1 MSGFIFGFFAFFRG
15 LSWIRRKNLWSYMI
29 LPCAASFIAGTA
41 LIVFYFWLISGLMQA
56 GAGSAVEQMNRWT
69 GSSFSSGDSGTV
81 LINTVSALL
90 SLLMYIFTYRPV
102 AGIAVLPFLG
112 FLLEKLEKIGLGESV
127 QIPMHKEV
135 KNLFLGL
142 IINIKY
148 TVIGVLSFFIGLLFG
163 PFQPFFVGAV
173 QGWILGRGSFDYIL
187 EKNTENLK
195 DREKA
200 ASNFRMEIFG
210 LGIAQFLFLFIPIIG
225 VVLGPIAAVIGSF
238 LIYYRDR
245 IKE

>member
-1 MSGFIFGFFAFFRG
+1 MSGLFFGFSAFFRG
-15 LSWIRRKNLWSYMI
+15 LGWIRKKNLWPYII
-29 LPCAASFIAGTA
+29 LPCGASFIAGTV
-41 LIVFYFWLISGLMQA
+41 LIVFYFWLVSGMLQA
-56 GAGSAVEQMNRWT
+56 GAGSALEQMDRWT
-69 GSSFSSGDSGTV
+69 GSSFSSGDGGAV
-81 LINTVSALL
+81 MINIVSALL

-112 FLLEKLEKIGLGESV
+112 FLLEKLEKTGLGESI
-127 QIPMHKEV
+127 QISMNKEV

-148 TVIGVLSFFIGLLFG
+148 TIIGILSFFIGLILG

-195 DREKA
+195 ERDRKA
-200 ASNFRMEIFG
+200 SEFRMEIFG
-210 LGIAQFLFLFIPIIG
+210 LGIAQFLFLFIPFIG
-225 VVLGPIAAVIGSF
+225 VILGPIAAVIGSF
-238 LIYYRDR
+238 LIYYKDR
-245 IKE
+245 IKD